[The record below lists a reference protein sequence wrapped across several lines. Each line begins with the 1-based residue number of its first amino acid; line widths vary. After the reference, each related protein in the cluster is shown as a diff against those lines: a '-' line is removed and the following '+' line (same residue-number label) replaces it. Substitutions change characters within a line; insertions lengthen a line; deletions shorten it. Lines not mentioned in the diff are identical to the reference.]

1 MILLMMIMMMMI
13 RGDSERVHSV
23 RAATVPSPVPRSDC
37 RYGLKRGRV
46 ARDGGK
52 VENISDS

>member
-1 MILLMMIMMMMI
+1 MMIMMMMI

-37 RYGLKRGRV
+37 SYGLKRGRV